1 MSGPYA
7 SLIVFFSWDIDG
19 RKSRKILTTL
29 DLPTDKKSKSS
40 LGEFGL
46 NDGQTTFCN
55 FILPSFPSRHH
66 GHRRSSSLLSTAHI
80 DFTTER
86 LMSIQVDRDRHIDV
100 SVVNTDRR
108 RDEQQQ

>member
-1 MSGPYA
+1 MAAVRHADAAAMPHA
-7 SLIVFFSWDIDG
+7 ND
-19 RKSRKILTTL
+19 T
-29 DLPTDKKSKSS
+29 TDKKSKSS
-40 LGEFGL
+40 LGEFGF
-46 NDGQTTFCN
+46 NDGQTFFCN
-55 FILPSFPSRHH
+55 FILPSFSSRHH
-66 GHRRSSSLLSTAHI
+66 GHRRSSSILSTAHI